1 MMDNLRAAANHVAL
15 KIILALIILSFI
27 LTGVGNYLIGGFGDY
42 AAKVN
47 GQVIERA
54 QLEQVF
60 QSERQRMQ
68 QQLGDQFSVL
78 AGNEGYMQRMRQQ
91 VLSQLIDNMLL
102 AQYAKKLGLSV
113 SDEQIKNAIRKTP
126 YFQTDGQFDNAKYL
140 DLLGRMGYT
149 ADDFAQSMRQQLVNQ
164 QVTQAFGESGFVLPA
179 ESQAMAAL
187 LLQQR
192 NVRLATI
199 DLSALQAKQNVSDDE
214 LKAYYQQN
222 QNSFIAPEQIKVS
235 YISIDAVSMQDKV
248 KVSDADI
255 SAYYDRHKSSYG
267 QPERKNYSVIQL
279 KTETEANAV
288 LSELKKGGDFAT
300 LAKDKSTD
308 IISRRTGGELGWL
321 EPETTA
327 DELKQAHLTEKGQL
341 SSVVKSSIGYLIVR
355 LNDIEP
361 EKMKPLSDVHET
373 IAKQVRREKALDA
386 YYALQQKVS
395 AAATSDNE
403 SLASA
408 EEVAGVKAA
417 QTGWFTRDSIPAALN
432 FKPVVQSIFD
442 GSLLGENGA
451 PGSNSDVI
459 TVEGDRAFVV
469 RVTAHKAEG
478 IEPFDQ
484 VKDRV
489 AERVEHNKA
498 LEKAKLQGE
507 QLLVELKQG
516 KGDEAMKA
524 AGLSFGSV
532 QKMVR
537 ASEDKP
543 LVENVFALPHPQE
556 GKPVYGMSQ
565 DRQDNV
571 VLIALDVVKPGS
583 LPADEMK
590 TFVSKMEQS
599 AASGT
604 FYSLLASLR
613 KDAKINMG
621 AAEQYQPQ

>member
-1 MMDNLRAAANHVAL
+1 MMNNLRAVKNNVAL

-27 LTGVGNYLIGGFGDY
+27 LTGVGNYLIGGFQNY

-60 QSERQRMQ
+60 QSERQHMQ
-68 QQLGDQFSVL
+68 HQLGDQFSVL
-78 AGNEGYMQRMRQQ
+78 SGNDGYMQWMRQE

-102 AQYAKKLGLSV
+102 SQYAKKLGLNG
-113 SDEQIKNAIRKTP
+113 SDEQIKNAIRKLP
-126 YFQTDGQFDNAKYL
+126 YFQTDGQFDNVKYL
-140 DLLGRMGYT
+140 DLLNNMGYS
-149 ADDFAQSMRQQLVNQ
+149 AYGFAQFMRKQLVNQ
-164 QVTQAFGESGFVLPA
+164 QVTQAFGESSFVLPS
-179 ESQAMAAL
+179 ESQAMVML

-199 DLSALQAKQNVSDDE
+199 DLSALQATQNVSDDE
-214 LKAYYQQN
+214 LKVYYQQN

-235 YISIDAVSMQDKV
+235 YISIDAASMEDKV

-255 SAYYDRHKSSYG
+255 TAYYDRHKSTYS

-300 LAKDKSTD
+300 LAKKKSTD
-308 IISRRTGGELGWL
+308 IISRRTGGKLGWL
-321 EPETTA
+321 EPANTA
-327 DELKQAHLTEKGQL
+327 DKLKQAHLTEKGQL
-341 SSVVKSSIGYLIVR
+341 SSIVKSSVGYLIVR

-361 EKMKPLSDVHET
+361 EKMKPLRDVHET
-373 IAKQVRREKALDA
+373 IAKQVRWEKALDA
-386 YYALQQKVS
+386 YYTLQSKMS
-395 AAATSDNE
+395 AAANSDNE
-403 SLASA
+403 SLASV
-408 EEVAGVKAA
+408 EEVAGVKAV
-417 QTGWFTRDSIPAALN
+417 QVDWFTRDNIPAELN

-442 GSLLGENGA
+442 VSLLGENDT

-459 TVEGDRAFVV
+459 NVEGNRAFLV

-484 VKDRV
+484 VKDRI
-489 AERVEHNKA
+489 ADQIKHNKA

-516 KGDEAMKA
+516 KGDMAMKA
-524 AGLSFGSV
+524 TDLSFNSV
-532 QKMVR
+532 QKIVR
-537 ASEDKP
+537 PSEDNP
-543 LVENVFALPHPQE
+543 LVEDIFALPYPQE

-571 VLIALDVVKPGS
+571 VLIELDEVQPGS

-590 TFVSKMEQS
+590 TFVSKMEKS
-599 AASGT
+599 GASSILY
-604 FYSLLASLR
+604 FLLTSLR

-621 AAEQYQPQ
+621 SA

>member
-1 MMDNLRAAANHVAL
+1 MMENLRAAANHVAL

-27 LTGVGNYLIGGFGDY
+27 LTGVGNYLIGDFGDY

-47 GQVIERA
+47 RQVIERA
-54 QLEQVF
+54 QLEQLF

-68 QQLGDQFSVL
+68 QQLGDQLSLL
-78 AGNEGYMQRMRQQ
+78 AGNEGYMQQVRQQ

-113 SDEQIKNAIRKTP
+113 SDEQIKNAILNTP

-140 DLLGRMGYT
+140 GLLGIMGYT
-149 ADDFAQSMRQQLVNQ
+149 ADNFAQSMRQQLVNQ
-164 QVTQAFGESGFVLPA
+164 QMIQAFSQSDFVLPA
-179 ESQAMAAL
+179 EFQAIAAL
-187 LLQQR
+187 VLQQR
-192 NVRLATI
+192 DVRLATI
-199 DLSALQAKQNVSDDE
+199 DLSALQAKQNVSADE

-235 YISIDAVSMQDKV
+235 YILMDAMSMQDKV

-288 LSELKKGGDFAT
+288 LSELRKGGDFAT

-355 LNDIEP
+355 LNDIKP
-361 EKMKPLSDVHET
+361 EKMKPLNDVREA
-373 IAKQVRREKALDA
+373 IAKQVRREKALYA

-395 AAATSDNE
+395 AAVTSDNQ
-403 SLASA
+403 SLALA
-408 EEVAGVKAA
+408 EEVAGVKAG
-417 QTGWFTRDSIPAALN
+417 QTSWFTRDSIPAALN
-432 FKPVVQSIFD
+432 IKPVVQSIFD
-442 GSLLGENGA
+442 GSLIGENGA
-451 PGSNSDVI
+451 PGNNSEVI
-459 TVEGDRAFVV
+459 TVDGDRAFVV
-469 RVTAHKAEG
+469 RVAAHKAED

-489 AERVEHNKA
+489 AERVKHNKA

-516 KGDEAMKA
+516 KGVDAMKA
-524 AGLSFGSV
+524 AGLSFGNV
-532 QKMVR
+532 QNMVH
-537 ASEDKP
+537 ASEDNP
-543 LVENVFALPHPQE
+543 LVEDVFVLPHPQE
-556 GKPVYGMSQ
+556 GKPVYGLSQ

-571 VLIALDVVKPGS
+571 VLIALDAVKPGS
-583 LPADEMK
+583 LPAYEMK
-590 TFVSKMEQS
+590 TFFSKMEQG
-599 AASGT
+599 AASVT
-604 FYSLLASLR
+604 LYSLLASLR
-613 KDAKINMG
+613 KDAKIKMG
-621 AAEQYQPQ
+621 TVEQHQPQ